1 MKKLFQI
8 LKWGV
13 LLALMVVVLAFTN
26 KKQEQQLVQL
36 NQINIEDSED
46 KFMTK
51 ALTLE
56 YIRKHNFDFD
66 SVTFSRFYLNDLETN
81 LLNHPAVKKVE
92 VYSSQ
97 EGMLSINLQQRKA
110 VVRIKTSSTD
120 YYLDEDGLEMP
131 LSKNYTPRVLVVSGD
146 ANPSHHSDIL
156 RFIEIINKNEFWDS
170 QITQLHFDA
179 DEVTVIPRVGNQ
191 KIYFGTLTNMHEK
204 LDNLYQFYKQV
215 MPVKGWQTYSDI
227 NIKYNNQIVCTKNK
241 NYGQK

>member
-8 LKWGV
+8 LKWGM

-36 NQINIEDSED
+36 DQINIEDSED
-46 KFMTK
+46 RFVTK

-66 SVTFSRFYLNDLETN
+66 SVMLSSFYLNNLEVN
-81 LLNHPAVKKVE
+81 LLNHPVLKKVE
-92 VYSSQ
+92 VYSNQ

-110 VVRIKTSSTD
+110 LVRIKTPSTD

-146 ANPSHHSDIL
+146 VNPSHHSDIFS
-156 RFIEIINKNEFWDS
+156 FIN
-170 QITQLHFDA
+170 
-179 DEVTVIPRVGNQ
+179 
-191 KIYFGTLTNMHEK
+191 
-204 LDNLYQFYKQV
+204 
-215 MPVKGWQTYSDI
+215 
-227 NIKYNNQIVCTKNK
+227 NI
-241 NYGQK
+241 

>member
-8 LKWGV
+8 LKWGM

-36 NQINIEDSED
+36 DQINIEDSED

-56 YIRKHNFDFD
+56 YIRKHNFYFD
-66 SVTFSRFYLNDLETN
+66 SVVLFRFYLNNLEVK
-81 LLNHPAVKKVE
+81 LLKHPAVKKVE

-97 EGMLSINLQQRKA
+97 EGMLSINLLQKKA

-146 ANPSHHSDIL
+146 VNSSHHSDIFS
-156 RFIEIINKNEFWDS
+156 FIKTINKNKFWES
-170 QITQLHFDA
+170 QITQLHFEA
-179 DEVTVIPRVGNQ
+179 DEVIVIPRVGNQ
-191 KIYFGTLTNMHEK
+191 KIYFGVLTNIHEK
-204 LDNLYQFYKQV
+204 LENLYQFYKQV

-227 NIKYNNQIVCTKNK
+227 SLKYTNQIVCTKR
-241 NYGQK
+241 